1 MNFIEIELI
10 FKFLKCIISII
21 FYNFG
26 LESKVFTAFKGK
38 KAKNDLRI
46 QKYYKPELSNID
58 EMTWVAIR

>member
-1 MNFIEIELI
+1 MNSKSLF
-10 FKFLKCIISII
+10 I